1 MPHFWLAVIKYRIRC
16 LFISRV
22 MLSCQLSRVGARKPQ
37 GVRQALSKELTEELP
52 GSLALH
58 KTYRR

>member
-1 MPHFWLAVIKYRIRC
+1 
-16 LFISRV
+16 

-37 GVRQALSKELTEELP
+37 GVRQALSKELTEDLP
-52 GSLALH
+52 GSLSVD